1 MKKRLLTLLLI
12 IGAALFV
19 YTKIDKEV
27 SDQFNKKN
35 SASLL
40 TKSKRMEI
48 EEKDFQNSEAESSVE
63 TPETLTNA
71 QKNSKKEYSKPS
83 MVRDEAIFVSL
94 SKGDNTLL
102 ISYLENNGNPNLKSE
117 EGVSLLSASA
127 MNGDLKAVDYLVKSG
142 ADVNRQDNNGTTP
155 VMSAIMSSTA
165 EGEYNE
171 IIDDLIEAGADLNM
185 TDNTGLTPVHMAV
198 EINNPKILEKLLVS
212 GGKQV
217 KLPGGL
223 SPMMMAAVNGS
234 TNVIPVLAKHGGQ
247 INEQGPKGET
257 ALMLAAGNSN
267 FPEVRMLVAMGSK
280 ENMKDKTGRTA
291 SDYAAATNNEL
302 IKAFLSDE
310 R

>member
-12 IGAALFV
+12 IGAAIFV
-19 YTKIDKEV
+19 YSKVDKEV

-35 SASLL
+35 SVSSF
-40 TKSKRMEI
+40 TKSERIEI
-48 EEKDFQNSEAESSVE
+48 EEKDFNKSNSKTSVKTTE
-63 TPETLTNA
+63 IKNVSNV
-71 QKNSKKEYSKPS
+71 NSKKEYAKPS

-94 SKGDNTLL
+94 GKGDNSLL
-102 ISYLENNGNPNLKSE
+102 ISYLENNGNPNLKSD
-117 EGVSLLSASA
+117 EGVSLLSTTA
-127 MNGDLKAVDYLVKSG
+127 MNGDLKAVDYLIKSG

-171 IIDDLIEAGADLNM
+171 IIDGLIEAGADLNM

-223 SPMMMAAVNGS
+223 SPIMMAAANGS
-234 TNVIPVLAKHGGQ
+234 TNVIPVLAKHGGE

-280 ENMKDKTGRTA
+280 ESLKDQTGRTA